1 MFKVNFAT
9 LLIFNYGIIKSKAHD
24 TKNQSILCLNFI
36 QKKNRNLVERDLYL
50 RGNVLPLK
58 VEIVLGK
65 VLTLQNLY

>member
-9 LLIFNYGIIKSKAHD
+9 LLIFNYGIGI
-24 TKNQSILCLNFI
+24 
-36 QKKNRNLVERDLYL
+36 VERDLYL

-65 VLTLQNLY
+65 VLTLENCYRLVALCEKIAVSYPEKDMS